1 MSTGTSMGNF
11 RYGQGSSSN
20 TVTPNRRAVE
30 HQDQAATSTYV
41 QDQAR
46 ANRYEDYTPGV
57 FTPSSRTASDGGFRG
72 LGIAYQSPRAMDSWS
87 PSGSGSLFNN
97 GPGPGGGGGG
107 GGGGYGGGYR
117 QIDMEPV
124 FKLLGRKPKDYEYE
138 DFEFDPYEGQ
148 EFRAFNGDRY
158 NQLRT
163 GIQEG
168 VAADRAS
175 GMDTYADAT
184 TELQGY
190 VNPFQKVSYTQNGPM
205 PEAMAGMLAANGM
218 SFDPGEAQYGMEA
231 DAAFGNLNRTL
242 GAVADQNQASSL
254 RALAGDQRRFNE
266 SLDSSERSMMLT
278 VGQQEAQAREVYERE
293 KFQYGEEIARAN
305 YEASM
310 QIALSNNQGRN
321 NTSQANA
328 QVENEYMINGN
339 NTLIDFIAQGQK
351 IDPEMLAAY
360 IGDGIGYGA

>member
-1 MSTGTSMGNF
+1 MGTSAEDARKSG
-11 RYGQGSSSN
+11 RGSSSN
-20 TVTPNRRAVE
+20 TVTPNRRATE
-30 HQDQAATSTYV
+30 YQDQNATSTYV

-46 ANRYEDYTPGV
+46 AKKYEDYKPGT
-57 FTPSSRTASDGGFRG
+57 FTPSSRRPSQGTRG
-72 LGIAYQSPRAMDSWS
+72 LGIASVNPRMMDDWS
-87 PSGSGSLFNN
+87 PGALGNLFNN

-158 NQLRT
+158 NQLRN

-175 GMDTYADAT
+175 GLDTYADAT
-184 TELQGY
+184 TELQSY
-190 VNPFQKVSYTQNGPM
+190 VNPFQKTSYTQNGPM
-205 PEAMAGMLAANGM
+205 PEAMADMLSANGM
-218 SFDPGEAQYGMEA
+218 SFDPGEARYGMEA

-278 VGQQEAQAREVYERE
+278 VGQQEAQALEVYERE

-305 YEASM
+305 YEAKM
-310 QIALSNNQGRN
+310 QVALSNNQGRN

>member
-1 MSTGTSMGNF
+1 MGTSMGNF

-20 TVTPNRRAVE
+20 TVQPNRRATE
-30 HQDQAATSTYV
+30 YQDQAATSTYV
-41 QDQAR
+41 KDQA
-46 ANRYEDYTPGV
+46 AKNRYENYTPGV
-57 FTPSSRTASDGGFRG
+57 FTPSSRTPSQGTKG
-72 LGIAYQSPRAMDSWS
+72 LGIALQNPRNMDQPKWGSANNLFNV
-87 PSGSGSLFNN
+87 PSG
-97 GPGPGGGGGG
+97 PGGGGGGG

-163 GIQEG
+163 GIQDG

-175 GMDTYADAT
+175 GMGSFGDAR

-190 VNPFQKVSYTQNGPM
+190 VNPFQKTSYTQNEAM
-205 PEAMAGMLAANGM
+205 PEAMANMLSANGM
-218 SFDPGEAQYGMEA
+218 SFDSGEARYGMEA

-242 GAVADQNQASSL
+242 GAVADQNQASSM

-266 SLDSSERSMMLT
+266 SLDSSQRSMLLS
-278 VGQQEAQAREVYERE
+278 VGQQEARAREVYERE
-293 KFQYGEEIARAN
+293 KFEYGEEIARAN
-305 YEASM
+305 YQQKVA
-310 QIALSNNQGRN
+310 IAQANHQGRN
-321 NTSQANA
+321 NTSQANT
-328 QVENEYMINGN
+328 QVENEYLTNGN